1 MAHVHILAGAGTLQ
15 RRLLERTIEDAR
27 KKGYDEV
34 RRTEGA
40 DWRAL
45 LTENRGGG
53 LFEEKVLIV
62 LGDADKM
69 GQIPAALSGLL
80 EKPGAGTIILTPCA
94 SETTVASKELL
105 PFCSVSKATQP
116 SPWSKERDEAIQ
128 KAAEKHGVSIM
139 RDAVSLIKE
148 FFDDMGEAEAE
159 AEKLAAASLARGRRK
174 IETSDVELLCLS
186 DDSRVMLKLL
196 DGICNGKA
204 LESIAA
210 LEALRRNAELL
221 PTLSALHNRV
231 RLALYTA
238 AFPKEKSAFSRALGA
253 RDYAQRQAENA
264 ARLYGRE
271 KLVALVMGLVRI
283 NSNEKTGQGASWRD
297 LDMLIIDLLSEQK

>member
-1 MAHVHILAGAGTLQ
+1 MAHVHIIAGAGTLQ

-27 KKGYDEV
+27 HKGYDEV

-40 DWRAL
+40 DWSAL
-45 LTENRGGG
+45 LTENRGSG
-53 LFEEKVLIV
+53 LFEEKALIV

-69 GQIPAALSGLL
+69 GQIPVALSELL
-80 EKPGAGTIILTPCA
+80 ETSGASTIILAPCA
-94 SETTVASKELL
+94 SETALASKELL
-105 PFCSVSKATQP
+105 QLCSVSKAAQP
-116 SPWSKERDEAIQ
+116 TPWSKERDEAIQ
-128 KAAEKHGVSIM
+128 KAAEKHGASIT
-139 RDAVSLIKE
+139 RGAVMLIKE

-159 AEKLAAASLARGRRK
+159 AEKLAEASLAQGRRK

-238 AFPKEKSAFSRALGA
+238 AFPKEKNAFSRALGA

-264 ARLYGRE
+264 AHLYGKE
-271 KLVALVMGLVRI
+271 KLVAFVTGLVRI
-283 NSNEKTGQGASWRD
+283 NSGEKSGQGASWRD
-297 LDMLIIDLLSEQK
+297 LDLLVIDLLSDRK